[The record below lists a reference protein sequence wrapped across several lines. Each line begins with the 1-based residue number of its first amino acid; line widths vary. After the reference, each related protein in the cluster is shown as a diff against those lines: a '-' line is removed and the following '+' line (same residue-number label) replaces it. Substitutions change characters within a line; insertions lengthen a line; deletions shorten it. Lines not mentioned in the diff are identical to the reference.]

1 MRINRSKIQH
11 KRRGEDIQSTARR
24 ALRNLLDPLAGFVLD
39 TGISAHDFEQLFR
52 IAAVKNAANRQR
64 ELTGRL
70 SISGIAASTGIPRA
84 EISRIL
90 KTKTED
96 PDLDLQRHAANRILS
111 VWHEEPKYVDKTG
124 APRDLPIFGISPSF
138 DSLVR
143 TYGRGIPTRA
153 MLDELV
159 RTGSVEIL
167 SSRKVCAKS
176 LVAVSHGVGLG
187 AVRAFGDTAAELME
201 TMLSNIRDSS
211 KFHFVSSIQGALTAP
226 DVLPIFRKEI
236 SNRGQTFLAGL
247 REMLFNDQ
255 MSDAAYRSARKPTRV
270 SVTVFYSEK
279 IKNPIKNNGTRSRRN
294 LQRRKVGV

>member
-1 MRINRSKIQH
+1 MRNKTPGIQH
-11 KRRGEDIQSTARR
+11 KRRGEDVQSTARR
-24 ALRNLLDPLAGFVLD
+24 ALCTLLDPLAGFVLD
-39 TGISAHDFEQLFR
+39 TGLSAHDFEHLFR

-96 PDLDLQRHAANRILS
+96 PVLDLKRHAANKILAI
-111 VWHEEPKYVDKTG
+111 WHEDPKYVDKSG
-124 APRDLPIFGISPSF
+124 APKDLPIYGASPSF
-138 DSLVR
+138 DSLVG
-143 TYGRGIPTRA
+143 THGRGIPTRA

-159 RTGSVEIL
+159 RIGSVEFL
-167 SSRKVCAKS
+167 SSRRVCAKS

-201 TMLSNIRDSS
+201 TMLSNIRDSA
-211 KFHFVSSIQGALTAP
+211 KFHFVSSIQGALKAP

-247 REMLFNDQ
+247 REMMFNDQ
-255 MSDAAYRSARKPTRV
+255 MGDATYRPTRK
-270 SVTVFYSEK
+270 STRIGVTVFYSEK
-279 IKNPIKNNGTRSRRN
+279 IKSPVKYKATRSRRN
-294 LQRRKVGV
+294 LRRRTERL